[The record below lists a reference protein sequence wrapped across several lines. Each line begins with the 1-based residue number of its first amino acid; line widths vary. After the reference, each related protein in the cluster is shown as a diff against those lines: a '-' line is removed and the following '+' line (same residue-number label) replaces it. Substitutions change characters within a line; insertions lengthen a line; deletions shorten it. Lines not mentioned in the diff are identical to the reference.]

1 MRDIMIFSAG
11 FASCAAL
18 MLCVMAWLE
27 LAKHKPEPVES
38 DEMIRDNPGQR
49 IDRRV

>member
-1 MRDIMIFSAG
+1 MRDIMIFSVG

-27 LAKHKPEPVES
+27 LAKHKPEPVETN
-38 DEMIRDNPGQR
+38 EMIGDDQHF
-49 IDRRV
+49 DRRV